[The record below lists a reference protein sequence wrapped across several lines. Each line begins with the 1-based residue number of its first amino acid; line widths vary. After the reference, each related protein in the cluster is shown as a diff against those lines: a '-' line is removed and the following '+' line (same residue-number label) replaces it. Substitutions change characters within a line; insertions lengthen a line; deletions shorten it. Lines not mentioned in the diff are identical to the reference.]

1 MVTKLKKSKFYSR
14 PCKFGA
20 FLGLILF
27 TVGVVASLTAM
38 FWATYNLSYNLGPV
52 FNSEY
57 NDYTETYVFKEEFRS
72 LMDMVV
78 EVNILYKSEGNVR
91 DGKAVDEDELLRRFK
106 SYYGIADGIITSST
120 EITDDYQVQLV
131 SGTIPEELMDN
142 FNEYSDLVSTKL
154 RSYKSVYIQNQLDNF
169 IFKKR
174 ELDSYAN
181 FCYYIE
187 NERGKAVAGNAEKN
201 EIISFEQYLI
211 LDGEFLSDKMK
222 AYSGYSNSIITN
234 GNYKLYAGVPNVFAP
249 GDNFYDGR
257 VEFEIKK
264 QTTPYILGA
273 GIFCALMII
282 GLAIYLIRVTGQETY
297 GGEVKLR
304 AIDKMYNDIHFLA
317 VFSAAVLSLVMAS
330 FIGARLF
337 YYNGQT
343 WYVGFGIGFSILAV
357 IDMMIGISFL
367 CTMSRQIKARI
378 LIKNTLIASVFRKV
392 GETLSGK
399 SFTGWIITLYGLYT
413 LTCLVLYSLSE
424 RRAVFGLILALF
436 MFIVALILI
445 RTMESLTKIM
455 KVVKSASVGDY
466 QNIDI
471 KKMSPSFSEFASDIN
486 NIQSGLKMSISEA
499 VKSERMKADLITNV
513 SHDLKTPLTSIVSYV
528 DLLDRLSL
536 DNEVAKGYI
545 DVLVDKSKRLKQLI
559 EDLIEASKASSGNL
573 SIEKTKIDLKQLI
586 LQAFG
591 EFEDKAKEAKLE
603 FRISAKDDVFVNA
616 DGKHMWRIY
625 ENLFSNVIK
634 YAMTNSRV
642 YVDIFIDESY
652 GIMSMKNVSQDEI
665 NVNVENLA
673 ERFIRGD
680 DSRSTEGSG
689 LGLSIA
695 KSLVVLQ
702 DGKFEIEADGDLFK
716 VTVKMPLY
724 KELLKNEESE

>member
-14 PCKFGA
+14 PCKVGA

-38 FWATYNLSYNLGPV
+38 FWATYNLSYNISPV

-72 LMDMVV
+72 LMDMAV